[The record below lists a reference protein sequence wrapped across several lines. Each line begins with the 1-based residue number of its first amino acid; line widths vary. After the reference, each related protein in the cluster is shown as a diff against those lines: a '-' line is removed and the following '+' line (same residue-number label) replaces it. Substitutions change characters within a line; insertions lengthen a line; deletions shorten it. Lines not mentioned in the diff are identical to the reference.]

1 MSVILKKL
9 TAVTLALIM
18 LILIPV
24 FNISSESVWEGSAA
38 LGRYGEF
45 PNSGLYGASNSF
57 PKNSFVEVENIENG
71 KRVRVIIVDRLDNS
85 GLLMLLSTEAG
96 GELGIYRND
105 ISRIRVKMI
114 SDNNAERSIMH
125 DDLAYNPDPDLN
137 PAASLTDPESMVYG
151 NYSTKTEPVLQPELN
166 PEPEVE
172 TLPEPET
179 EAVPEVTEV
188 PEVNEPV
195 EIAEAAEAET
205 TVNRTADTE
214 AVEPVEAAETAVQ
227 PEVEAEPE
235 ILPPVVTTLTDDDRG
250 YIPEEPELRLLSSGL
265 RETAPVREYEA
276 NYRITNVPQKI
287 EAEDPEIETLTE
299 ASDYYYPASADSEL
313 SREFTDFPSIYIPEQ
328 LMAVLV
334 GDSEMAE
341 AYPMEPAVSKTFTPS
356 PGLPERESEDRV
368 LVAELSESAP
378 LTEDYSGMS
387 YDAVPQLPGK
397 ADRTPIEVA
406 DGYVEPVK
414 EDYAPELADLPDV
427 AGNAAEIPS
436 VDDIEFSDA
445 PDEIAEAPVDETLPE
460 PEKIP
465 EYREDVT
472 ISMEPA
478 EARPPVAGTVE
489 TMEGTET
496 EAEKVP
502 EPESE
507 PEKVIVAEVEAVPE
521 EDVPEAAASAVVAPA
536 GNPERIVMAA
546 ALEQSYHYLQIGSF
560 REKSSAVSAAGKLNE
575 GYPLIIL
582 TDSSAGVTRY
592 KLLVGPLSADESGAL
607 LYNFRSGGYADAFV
621 RRLD

>member
-1 MSVILKKL
+1 MSVIFKKL
-9 TAVTLALIM
+9 TAVTLALMM

-114 SDNNAERSIMH
+114 SDNNAERSILH

-151 NYSTKTEPVLQPELN
+151 NYSTKSEQVLQPEPE

-172 TLPEPET
+172 AIPDPET
-179 EAVPEVTEV
+179 ETVPDITEL

-195 EIAEAAEAET
+195 EVAEAAEPENAIT
-205 TVNRTADTE
+205 RAVDTE
-214 AVEPVEAAETAVQ
+214 EA
-227 PEVEAEPE
+227 PD
-235 ILPPVVTTLTDDDRG
+235 IIPPVVTTLTDDDRG

-265 RETAPVREYEA
+265 RETAPVQEYEA

-287 EAEDPEIETLTE
+287 ETEDPEIETLTE

-313 SREFTDFPSIYIPEQ
+313 SRDLTDFPSIYIPEQ

-356 PGLPERESEDRV
+356 PGLPERESEGRV
-368 LVAELSESAP
+368 LVAELSEAAP
-378 LTEDYSGMS
+378 LTEDYGNMS
-387 YDAVPQLPGK
+387 YDAFPQLPGM
-397 ADRTPIEVA
+397 ADRTPVEVA
-406 DGYVEPVK
+406 DGYIEPMK
-414 EDYAPELADLPDV
+414 EDYSPELADLPDISGTV
-427 AGNAAEIPS
+427 AEIPS
-436 VDDIEFSDA
+436 ADDIDFSEA
-445 PDEIAEAPVDETLPE
+445 PDEIVEAPVDETLPE
-460 PEKIP
+460 PEKMP
-465 EYREDVT
+465 EYRDDVT

-496 EAEKVP
+496 EVAETVPTP
-502 EPESE
+502 EPE
-507 PEKVIVAEVEAVPE
+507 PEKVTVAEVTAEPEEAAPEAVTPAA
-521 EDVPEAAASAVVAPA
+521 VPPSV
-536 GNPERIVMAA
+536 NLERIVMAA